1 MYGCVDGWVVGGGG
15 ERGGGGGGI
24 FCLSRVL
31 MHQII
36 TKLIPGKILNIPG
49 TLRIWKQFGI
59 EVQRSPEIQE
69 GQHFKIVKTSS
80 DVLSILQVSLSKSF
94 ILANLARGRGGGG
107 R

>member
-1 MYGCVDGWVVGGGG
+1 MVVGK
-15 ERGGGGGGI
+15 EEGGGGGGI
-24 FCLSRVL
+24 FCPSRVL
-31 MHQII
+31 TPQIV

-80 DVLSILQVSLSKSF
+80 DVLSIYPPSLIVIDIYTCKF
-94 ILANLARGRGGGG
+94 
-107 R
+107 